1 MTKRESKVRAADQI
15 VRLNPDIFGDVILR
29 ASDISL
35 LIDTAGLILE
45 VIYNTENKNLGN
57 VEHWRTRN
65 IREFITKESG
75 IKLEELLNLSSSENE
90 KIEKDIIQL
99 NHIKNG
105 GEDFPIQY
113 SIHPTGVNNQIL
125 LFGRDL
131 TQIAQAQQELMKT
144 QLKFEREYDRYRS
157 FDTKYRVI
165 LEQCGSAFIIVDET
179 GQLIDFNKKASAI
192 TERTDLSQIKL
203 EDLFD
208 HGTSIDMLNELEALN
223 KNTNSNVF
231 SLKLRGTNKDLQLK
245 GTFFRSN
252 DGVHTLIRLSN
263 PSNKRTSLSK
273 EKVYLSDL
281 YQKTSDA
288 FVFIDEVGKIVDTNE
303 SFLVLTENPNI
314 DEVVGRPF
322 SDFMRNS
329 DTDLKILTDNS
340 KRLGKIR
347 NYATDV
353 ITTFGSKIP
362 VTISSTW
369 VSNEDDD
376 FYGFILRDSSNV
388 EFEKQDDNEKH
399 SWEATTKLVGSAPL
413 KELVA
418 QTGDIAERICLETA
432 LNLTNNNKVAA
443 AELLSLSRQSL
454 YVKLRKHNLLD
465 IKDLNR

>member
-1 MTKRESKVRAADQI
+1 MTKRENKVRAADQI

-65 IREFITKESG
+65 VRDFITKESAL
-75 IKLEELLNLSSSENE
+75 KLEEVLNLSSRKNE
-90 KIEKDIIQL
+90 TIEKDIIQL

-113 SIHPTGVNNQIL
+113 SIHPTGVKNQIL

-131 TQIAQAQQELMKT
+131 TLIAQAQQELMKT
-144 QLKFEREYDRYRS
+144 QLKFEREYDRYRA

-165 LEQCGSAFIIVDET
+165 LEQCGSAFIIADEK
-179 GQLIDFNKKASAI
+179 GQLIDFNKKAVAI
-192 TERTDLSQIKL
+192 TEKANLSQMKL

-208 HGTSIDMLNELEALN
+208 QGTGIDILGELEALN
-223 KNTNSNVF
+223 KNTPSTALNVRV
-231 SLKLRGTNKDLQLK
+231 KENTKELQLK

-252 DGVHTLIRLSN
+252 DGVHILIRLS
-263 PSNKRTSLSK
+263 SSSSQKASHSK
-273 EKVYLSDL
+273 EKNYLSDL

-288 FVFIDEVGKIVDTNE
+288 FVFIDAAGKIVDTNE
-303 SFLVLTENPNI
+303 SFLILTEYPNI
-314 DEVVGRPF
+314 DEVVGKLF
-322 SDFMRNS
+322 SDFLRNS
-329 DTDLKILTDNS
+329 TTDLKILTDNS

-347 NYATDV
+347 NYATDF

-388 EFEKQDDNEKH
+388 EFEKQNDNEKH

-432 LNLTNNNKVAA
+432 LNLANNNKVAA

-465 IKDLNR
+465 TKD

>member
-45 VIYNTENKNLGN
+45 VIYNTENKNLGDI
-57 VEHWRTRN
+57 EHWRTRN
-65 IREFITKESG
+65 IRDFITKESG
-75 IKLEELLNLSSSENE
+75 IKLEEILNLSSTENE

-105 GEDFPIQY
+105 GDDFPIQY

-165 LEQCGSAFIIVDET
+165 LEQCGSAFIIVDEA
-179 GQLIDFNKKASAI
+179 GQLIDFNQKAVAI
-192 TERTDLSQIKL
+192 LEKADLNQMMLK
-203 EDLFD
+203 DLFYQ
-208 HGTSIDMLNELEALN
+208 GISIDILSELETLN
-223 KNTNSNVF
+223 KNTPSTALNLNV
-231 SLKLRGTNKDLQLK
+231 KETNKEVQLK

-252 DGVHTLIRLSN
+252 DGVHSLIRLS
-263 PSNKRTSLSK
+263 SSSSQRTSLSK
-273 EKVYLSDL
+273 EKIYLSDL

-288 FVFIDEVGKIVDTNE
+288 FVFINEAGKIVDTNE
-303 SFLVLTENPNI
+303 SFLILTENPNI
-314 DEVVGRPF
+314 DEVVGKSF
-322 SDFMRNS
+322 SDFLKNAT
-329 DTDLKILTDNS
+329 TDLKILTDNS

-347 NYATDV
+347 NYATDF

-369 VSNEDDD
+369 VSNEEDD
-376 FYGFILRDSSNV
+376 FYGFILRDSSNI
-388 EFEKQDDNEKH
+388 ELEKQNDNEQH

-465 IKDLNR
+465 IKD

>member
-1 MTKRESKVRAADQI
+1 MTKRENKVRAADQI

-65 IREFITKESG
+65 VRDFITKESAL
-75 IKLEELLNLSSSENE
+75 KLEEVLNLSSRKNE

-105 GEDFPIQY
+105 SEDFPIQY
-113 SIHPTGVNNQIL
+113 SIHPTGVKNQIL

-131 TQIAQAQQELMKT
+131 TLIAQAQQELMKT
-144 QLKFEREYDRYRS
+144 QLKFEREYDRYRA

-165 LEQCGSAFIIVDET
+165 LEQCGSAFIIADEK
-179 GQLIDFNKKASAI
+179 GQLIDFNKKAVAI
-192 TERTDLSQIKL
+192 TEKANLSQMKL
-203 EDLFD
+203 EDLFEQ
-208 HGTSIDMLNELEALN
+208 GTGIDILGELEALN
-223 KNTNSNVF
+223 KNTPSTALNVRV
-231 SLKLRGTNKDLQLK
+231 KENTKELQLK

-252 DGVHTLIRLSN
+252 DGVHILIRLS
-263 PSNKRTSLSK
+263 SSSSQKSSHSK
-273 EKVYLSDL
+273 EKNYLSDL

-288 FVFIDEVGKIVDTNE
+288 FVFIDAEGKIVDTNE
-303 SFLVLTENPNI
+303 SFLILSEYPNI
-314 DEVVGRPF
+314 DEVVGKLF
-322 SDFMRNS
+322 SDFLRNS
-329 DTDLKILTDNS
+329 TTDLKILTDNS

-347 NYATDV
+347 NYATDF

-388 EFEKQDDNEKH
+388 EFEKQNDNEKH

-432 LNLTNNNKVAA
+432 LNLANNNKVAA

-465 IKDLNR
+465 TKD

>member
-45 VIYNTENKNLGN
+45 VIYNTENKNLGDI
-57 VEHWRTRN
+57 EHWRTRN
-65 IREFITKESG
+65 IRDFITKESG
-75 IKLEELLNLSSSENE
+75 IKLEEILNLSSNASNKVEN
-90 KIEKDIIQL
+90 DTIQL
-99 NHIKNG
+99 NHTKNDG
-105 GEDFPIQY
+105 TDFPIQY
-113 SIHPTGVNNQIL
+113 SVHPTGVNNQIL

-179 GQLIDFNKKASAI
+179 GKIVDFNKKATTI
-192 TERTDLSQIKL
+192 IERTDLQHITL
-203 EDLFD
+203 EELINQR
-208 HGTSIDMLNELEALN
+208 TSTEILNELETLN
-223 KNTNSNVF
+223 KNAPSNA
-231 SLKLRGTNKDLQLK
+231 LKTFLKKSNKEVQLK

-252 DGVHTLIRLSN
+252 EGVHTLIRLNNTASHKA
-263 PSNKRTSLSK
+263 PHAR
-273 EKVYLSDL
+273 EKLYLSDL
-281 YQKTSDA
+281 YQKTTDA
-288 FVFIDEVGKIVDTNE
+288 FVFIDEAGKIVDTND
-303 SFLVLTENPNI
+303 SFLTLSENANV
-314 DEVVGRPF
+314 DEVVGKSF
-322 SDFMRNS
+322 SAFLRNTA
-329 DTDLKILTDNS
+329 TDLKILTDNS
-340 KRLGKIR
+340 KKLGKIR
-347 NYATDV
+347 NYATEF
-353 ITTFGSKIP
+353 ITAFGSKIP

-369 VSNEDDD
+369 VSNEHDD
-376 FYGFILRDSSNV
+376 FYGFILRDSSNI
-388 EFEKQDDNEKH
+388 EFEKQNDNEQY

-432 LNLTNNNKVAA
+432 LNLTSNNKVAA
-443 AELLSLSRQSL
+443 ADLLSLSRQSL

-465 IKDLNR
+465 NKD

>member
-45 VIYNTENKNLGN
+45 VIYNTENKNLGDI
-57 VEHWRTRN
+57 EHWRTRN
-65 IREFITKESG
+65 IRDFITKESG
-75 IKLEELLNLSSSENE
+75 IKLEEILNLSASENE

-99 NHIKNG
+99 NHIRNG
-105 GEDFPIQY
+105 GDDFPIQY

-165 LEQCGSAFIIVDET
+165 LEQCGSAFIIVDEE
-179 GQLIDFNKKASAI
+179 GEIIDFNQKAVAI
-192 TERTDLSQIKL
+192 IEKTNLNQVML
-203 EDLFD
+203 EDLFYQ
-208 HGTSIDMLNELEALN
+208 GTSIEILSELETLN
-223 KNTNSNVF
+223 KNTPSAA
-231 SLKLRGTNKDLQLK
+231 LNKKIKENNKEVQLK

-252 DGVHTLIRLSN
+252 DGVHALIRLSI
-263 PSNKRTSLSK
+263 SSSQRTSHSK
-273 EKVYLSDL
+273 EKIYLSDL

-288 FVFIDEVGKIVDTNE
+288 FVFIDEAGKIVDTNE
-303 SFLVLTENPNI
+303 SFLILTENPNI
-314 DEVVGRPF
+314 DEVVGKSF
-322 SDFMRNS
+322 SDFLRNAT
-329 DTDLKILTDNS
+329 TDLKILTDNS

-347 NYATDV
+347 NYATDF

-369 VSNEDDD
+369 VSNEDND

-388 EFEKQDDNEKH
+388 EFEKQNENEQH

-465 IKDLNR
+465 IKD

>member
-1 MTKRESKVRAADQI
+1 MTKRENKVRAADQI

-45 VIYNTENKNLGN
+45 VIYNTENKNLGDI
-57 VEHWRTRN
+57 EHWRTRN
-65 IREFITKESG
+65 IRDFITKESEV
-75 IKLEELLNLSSSENE
+75 KLEEILNLSTNVSN
-90 KIEKDIIQL
+90 KLEKDTIQL
-99 NHIKNG
+99 NHTKNDG
-105 GEDFPIQY
+105 SDFPIQY

-179 GQLIDFNKKASAI
+179 GKIVDFNKKAAAI
-192 TERTDLSQIKL
+192 MEKTELHHVTL
-203 EDLFD
+203 EELINP
-208 HGTSIDMLNELEALN
+208 GTSIEILNELETLN
-223 KNTNSNVF
+223 KNVPSNVF
-231 SLKLRGTNKDLQLK
+231 KANLIEPNKEVQLK

-252 DGVHTLIRLSN
+252 EGVHTLIRLNNS
-263 PSNKRTSLSK
+263 SSLKAPRSR
-273 EKVYLSDL
+273 EKLYLSDL
-281 YQKTSDA
+281 YQKTTDA
-288 FVFIDEVGKIVDTNE
+288 FVFIDAAGKIVDTND
-303 SFLVLTENPNI
+303 SFLTLSENANV
-314 DEVVGRPF
+314 DEVVGKSF
-322 SDFMRNS
+322 SDFLRNTS
-329 DTDLKILTDNS
+329 TDLKILTDNS
-340 KRLGKIR
+340 KKLGKIR
-347 NYATDV
+347 NYATDF
-353 ITTFGSKIP
+353 ITAFGSKIP

-376 FYGFILRDSSNV
+376 FYGFILRDSSNI
-388 EFEKQDDNEKH
+388 EFEKQNDNENEQH

-418 QTGDIAERICLETA
+418 QTGDIAERICLQTA

-443 AELLSLSRQSL
+443 ADLLSLSRQSL

-465 IKDLNR
+465 NKD

>member
-1 MTKRESKVRAADQI
+1 MTKRENKVRAADQI

-65 IREFITKESG
+65 VRDFITKESAL
-75 IKLEELLNLSSSENE
+75 KLEEVLNLSSRKNE

-105 GEDFPIQY
+105 SEHFPIQY
-113 SIHPTGVNNQIL
+113 SIHPTGVKNQIL

-131 TQIAQAQQELMKT
+131 TLIAQAQQELMKT
-144 QLKFEREYDRYRS
+144 QLKFEREYDRYRA

-165 LEQCGSAFIIVDET
+165 LEQCGSAFIIADEK
-179 GQLIDFNKKASAI
+179 GQLIDFNKKAVAI
-192 TERTDLSQIKL
+192 TEKANLSQMKL

-208 HGTSIDMLNELEALN
+208 QGTGIDILGELEALN
-223 KNTNSNVF
+223 KNTPSTALHVRVKENT
-231 SLKLRGTNKDLQLK
+231 KELQLK

-252 DGVHTLIRLSN
+252 DGVHILIRLS
-263 PSNKRTSLSK
+263 SSSSQKSSHSK
-273 EKVYLSDL
+273 EKNYLSDL

-288 FVFIDEVGKIVDTNE
+288 FVFIDAAGKIVDTNE
-303 SFLVLTENPNI
+303 SFLILTEYPNI
-314 DEVVGRPF
+314 DEVVGKLF
-322 SDFMRNS
+322 SDFLRNS
-329 DTDLKILTDNS
+329 TTDLKILTDNS

-347 NYATDV
+347 NYATDF

-388 EFEKQDDNEKH
+388 EFEKQNDNEKH

-432 LNLTNNNKVAA
+432 LNLANNNKVAA

-465 IKDLNR
+465 TKD

>member
-45 VIYNTENKNLGN
+45 VIYNTENKNLGDI
-57 VEHWRTRN
+57 EHWRTRN
-65 IREFITKESG
+65 IRDFITKESG
-75 IKLEELLNLSSSENE
+75 IKLEEILNLSSNANN
-90 KIEKDIIQL
+90 KVEKDTIQL
-99 NHIKNG
+99 NHIKNDST
-105 GEDFPIQY
+105 DFPIQY
-113 SIHPTGVNNQIL
+113 SVHPTGVNNQIL

-179 GQLIDFNKKASAI
+179 GKIVDFNKKATTI
-192 TERTDLSQIKL
+192 IERTDLQHITL
-203 EDLFD
+203 EELINQR
-208 HGTSIDMLNELEALN
+208 TSTEILNELETLN
-223 KNTNSNVF
+223 KNAPSNA
-231 SLKLRGTNKDLQLK
+231 LKTFLKKSYKEVQLK

-252 DGVHTLIRLSN
+252 EGVHTLIRLNNSASHKA
-263 PSNKRTSLSK
+263 PHAR
-273 EKVYLSDL
+273 EKLYLSDL
-281 YQKTSDA
+281 YQKTTDA
-288 FVFIDEVGKIVDTNE
+288 FVFIDEAGKIVDTND
-303 SFLVLTENPNI
+303 SFLTLSENANV
-314 DEVVGRPF
+314 DEVVGKSF
-322 SDFMRNS
+322 SAFLRNTA
-329 DTDLKILTDNS
+329 TDLKILTDNS
-340 KRLGKIR
+340 KKLGKIR
-347 NYATDV
+347 NYATEF
-353 ITTFGSKIP
+353 ITAFGSKIP

-369 VSNEDDD
+369 VSNEHDD
-376 FYGFILRDSSNV
+376 FYGFILRDSSNI
-388 EFEKQDDNEKH
+388 EFEKQNDNEQY

-432 LNLTNNNKVAA
+432 LNLTSNNKVAA
-443 AELLSLSRQSL
+443 ADLLSLSRQSL

-465 IKDLNR
+465 NKD

>member
-1 MTKRESKVRAADQI
+1 MTKRENKVRAADQI

-65 IREFITKESG
+65 VRDFITKESAL
-75 IKLEELLNLSSSENE
+75 KLEEVLNLSSSKNE
-90 KIEKDIIQL
+90 KIERDIIQL

-105 GEDFPIQY
+105 GEYFPIQY
-113 SIHPTGVNNQIL
+113 SIHPTGVKNQIL

-144 QLKFEREYDRYRS
+144 QLKFEREYERYRA

-165 LEQCGSAFIIVDET
+165 LEQCGSAFIIADEK
-179 GQLIDFNKKASAI
+179 GQLIDFNKKAVAI
-192 TERTDLSQIKL
+192 TEKANLSQMKL
-203 EDLFD
+203 EDLFEQ
-208 HGTSIDMLNELEALN
+208 GTGIDILGELEALN
-223 KNTNSNVF
+223 KNTPSTALNVRV
-231 SLKLRGTNKDLQLK
+231 KENTKELQLK

-252 DGVHTLIRLSN
+252 DGVHILIRLS
-263 PSNKRTSLSK
+263 SSSSQKSSHSK
-273 EKVYLSDL
+273 EKNYLSDL

-288 FVFIDEVGKIVDTNE
+288 FVFIDAEGKIVDTNE
-303 SFLVLTENPNI
+303 SFLILSEYPNI
-314 DEVVGRPF
+314 DEVVGKLF
-322 SDFMRNS
+322 SDFLRNS
-329 DTDLKILTDNS
+329 TTDLKILTDNS

-347 NYATDV
+347 NYATDF

-388 EFEKQDDNEKH
+388 EFEKQNDNEKH

-432 LNLTNNNKVAA
+432 LNLANNNKVAA

-465 IKDLNR
+465 IKD

>member
-45 VIYNTENKNLGN
+45 VIYNTENTNLGDI
-57 VEHWRTRN
+57 EHWRTRN
-65 IREFITKESG
+65 IRDFITKESR
-75 IKLEELLNLSSSENE
+75 IKLEEILNVTSSTNN
-90 KIEKDIIQL
+90 KAEKDTVQL
-99 NHIKNG
+99 NHTKNDG
-105 GEDFPIQY
+105 ADFPIQY

-179 GQLIDFNKKASAI
+179 GKIVDFNKKATTI
-192 TERTDLSQIKL
+192 IEKTDLQHITL
-203 EDLFD
+203 EDLINR
-208 HGTSIDMLNELEALN
+208 GTSTEILNELETLN
-223 KNTNSNVF
+223 KNAPSNA
-231 SLKLRGTNKDLQLK
+231 LKATLKESNKKVQLK

-252 DGVHTLIRLSN
+252 EGVHTLIRLN
-263 PSNKRTSLSK
+263 SLASQK
-273 EKVYLSDL
+273 APHSREKLYLSDL
-281 YQKTSDA
+281 YQKTTDA
-288 FVFIDEVGKIVDTNE
+288 FVFIDEAGKIVDTND
-303 SFLVLTENPNI
+303 SFLTLSENANV
-314 DEVVGRPF
+314 DEVVGKSF
-322 SDFMRNS
+322 SDFLRNTT
-329 DTDLKILTDNS
+329 TDLKILTDNS
-340 KRLGKIR
+340 KKLGKIR
-347 NYATDV
+347 NYATDFV
-353 ITTFGSKIP
+353 TTFGSKIP

-369 VSNEDDD
+369 VSNENDD
-376 FYGFILRDSSNV
+376 FYGFILRDSSNI
-388 EFEKQDDNEKH
+388 EFEKQNDNEQH

-418 QTGDIAERICLETA
+418 QTGDIAERICLQTA

-443 AELLSLSRQSL
+443 ADLLSLSRQSL

-465 IKDLNR
+465 NKD

>member
-45 VIYNTENKNLGN
+45 VIYNTENKNLGGI
-57 VEHWRTRN
+57 EHWRTRN
-65 IREFITKESG
+65 IRDFITKESG
-75 IKLEELLNLSSSENE
+75 IKLEEILNLSSNASN
-90 KIEKDIIQL
+90 KVEKDTIQL
-99 NHIKNG
+99 NHTKNDG
-105 GEDFPIQY
+105 TDFPIQY
-113 SIHPTGVNNQIL
+113 SVHPTGVNNQIL

-179 GQLIDFNKKASAI
+179 GKIVDFNKKATTI
-192 TERTDLSQIKL
+192 IERTDLQHITL
-203 EDLFD
+203 EELINQR
-208 HGTSIDMLNELEALN
+208 TSTEILNELETLN
-223 KNTNSNVF
+223 KNAPSNA
-231 SLKLRGTNKDLQLK
+231 LKAFLKTSNKEVQLK

-252 DGVHTLIRLSN
+252 EGVHTLIRLN
-263 PSNKRTSLSK
+263 NTANHKAPHAR
-273 EKVYLSDL
+273 EKLYLSDL
-281 YQKTSDA
+281 YQKTTDA
-288 FVFIDEVGKIVDTNE
+288 FVFIDEEGKIVDTND
-303 SFLVLTENPNI
+303 SFLTLSENANV
-314 DEVVGRPF
+314 DEVVGKSF
-322 SDFMRNS
+322 SAFLRNTA
-329 DTDLKILTDNS
+329 TDLKILTDNS
-340 KRLGKIR
+340 KKLGKIR
-347 NYATDV
+347 NYATEF
-353 ITTFGSKIP
+353 ITAFGSKIP

-376 FYGFILRDSSNV
+376 FYGFILRDSSNI
-388 EFEKQDDNEKH
+388 EFEKQNDNEQY

-432 LNLTNNNKVAA
+432 LNLTSNNKVAA
-443 AELLSLSRQSL
+443 ADLLSLSRQSL

-465 IKDLNR
+465 NKD

>member
-45 VIYNTENKNLGN
+45 VIYNTENKNLGDI
-57 VEHWRTRN
+57 EHWRTRN
-65 IREFITKESG
+65 IRDFITKESG
-75 IKLEELLNLSSSENE
+75 IKLEEILNLSSTENE

-105 GEDFPIQY
+105 GDDFPIQY

-165 LEQCGSAFIIVDET
+165 LEQCGSAFIIVDEA
-179 GQLIDFNKKASAI
+179 GQLIDFNQKAVAI
-192 TERTDLSQIKL
+192 LEKADLNQMMLK
-203 EDLFD
+203 DLFYQ
-208 HGTSIDMLNELEALN
+208 GISIDILSELETLN
-223 KNTNSNVF
+223 KNTPSTALNLNV
-231 SLKLRGTNKDLQLK
+231 KETNKEVQLK

-252 DGVHTLIRLSN
+252 DGVHSLIRLS
-263 PSNKRTSLSK
+263 SSSSQRTSHSK
-273 EKVYLSDL
+273 EKIYLSDL

-288 FVFIDEVGKIVDTNE
+288 FVFINEAGKIVDTNE
-303 SFLVLTENPNI
+303 SFLILTENPNI
-314 DEVVGRPF
+314 DEVVGKSF
-322 SDFMRNS
+322 SDFLKNAT
-329 DTDLKILTDNS
+329 TDLKILTDNS

-347 NYATDV
+347 NYATDF

-376 FYGFILRDSSNV
+376 FYGFILRDSSNI
-388 EFEKQDDNEKH
+388 ELEKQNDNEKH
-399 SWEATTKLVGSAPL
+399 SWEATTKLVGRAPL

-465 IKDLNR
+465 IKD

>member
-45 VIYNTENKNLGN
+45 VIYNTENKNLGDI
-57 VEHWRTRN
+57 EHWRTRN
-65 IREFITKESG
+65 IRDFITKESG
-75 IKLEELLNLSSSENE
+75 IKLEEILNLSSTENE

-105 GEDFPIQY
+105 GDDFPIQY

-165 LEQCGSAFIIVDET
+165 LEQCGSAFIIVDEA
-179 GQLIDFNKKASAI
+179 GQLIDFNQKAVAI
-192 TERTDLSQIKL
+192 LEKADLNQIMLK
-203 EDLFD
+203 DLFYQ
-208 HGTSIDMLNELEALN
+208 GISIDILSELETLN
-223 KNTNSNVF
+223 KNTPSKALILNV
-231 SLKLRGTNKDLQLK
+231 KETNKEVQLK

-252 DGVHTLIRLSN
+252 DGVHSLIRLS
-263 PSNKRTSLSK
+263 SSSSQRTSHSK
-273 EKVYLSDL
+273 EKIYLSDL

-288 FVFIDEVGKIVDTNE
+288 FVFINEAGKIVDTNE
-303 SFLVLTENPNI
+303 SFLILTENPNY
-314 DEVVGRPF
+314 DEVVGKSF
-322 SDFMRNS
+322 SDFLRNAN
-329 DTDLKILTDNS
+329 TDLKILTDNS

-347 NYATDV
+347 NYATDF

-376 FYGFILRDSSNV
+376 FYGFILRDSSNI
-388 EFEKQDDNEKH
+388 ELEKQNDNEKH
-399 SWEATTKLVGSAPL
+399 SWEATTKFVGSAP
-413 KELVA
+413 
-418 QTGDIAERICLETA
+418 
-432 LNLTNNNKVAA
+432 
-443 AELLSLSRQSL
+443 
-454 YVKLRKHNLLD
+454 
-465 IKDLNR
+465 

>member
-45 VIYNTENKNLGN
+45 VIYNTENKNLGGI
-57 VEHWRTRN
+57 EHWRTRN
-65 IREFITKESG
+65 IRDFITKESG
-75 IKLEELLNLSSSENE
+75 IKLEEILNLSSNASN
-90 KIEKDIIQL
+90 KVEKDTIQL
-99 NHIKNG
+99 NHTKNDG
-105 GEDFPIQY
+105 TDFPIQY
-113 SIHPTGVNNQIL
+113 SVHPTGVNNQIL

-179 GQLIDFNKKASAI
+179 GKIVDFNKKATTI
-192 TERTDLSQIKL
+192 IERTDLQHITL
-203 EDLFD
+203 EELINQR
-208 HGTSIDMLNELEALN
+208 TSTEILNELETLN
-223 KNTNSNVF
+223 KNAPSNA
-231 SLKLRGTNKDLQLK
+231 LKAFLKKSNKEVQLK

-252 DGVHTLIRLSN
+252 EGVHTLIRLNNTASHN
-263 PSNKRTSLSK
+263 APHAR
-273 EKVYLSDL
+273 EKLYLSDL
-281 YQKTSDA
+281 YQKTTDA
-288 FVFIDEVGKIVDTNE
+288 FVFIDEAGKIVDTND
-303 SFLVLTENPNI
+303 SFLTLSENANV
-314 DEVVGRPF
+314 DEVVGKSF
-322 SDFMRNS
+322 SAFLRNTI
-329 DTDLKILTDNS
+329 TDLKILTDNS
-340 KRLGKIR
+340 KKLGKIR
-347 NYATDV
+347 NYATEF
-353 ITTFGSKIP
+353 ITAFGSKIP

-376 FYGFILRDSSNV
+376 FYGFILRDSSNI
-388 EFEKQDDNEKH
+388 EFEKQNDNEQY

-432 LNLTNNNKVAA
+432 LNLTSNNKVAA
-443 AELLSLSRQSL
+443 ADLLSLSRQSL

-465 IKDLNR
+465 NKD

>member
-45 VIYNTENKNLGN
+45 VIYNTENKNLGDI
-57 VEHWRTRN
+57 EHWRTRN
-65 IREFITKESG
+65 IRDFITKESG
-75 IKLEELLNLSSSENE
+75 IKLEEILNLSSSENE

-99 NHIKNG
+99 NHIRNG
-105 GEDFPIQY
+105 GDDFPIQY
-113 SIHPTGVNNQIL
+113 SIHPTGVKNQIL

-165 LEQCGSAFIIVDET
+165 LEQCGSAFIIVDEE
-179 GQLIDFNKKASAI
+179 GQIIDFNQKAVAI
-192 TERTDLSQIKL
+192 IEKANLNQVML
-203 EDLFD
+203 EDLFYQ
-208 HGTSIDMLNELEALN
+208 GTSIEILSELETLN
-223 KNTNSNVF
+223 KNTPSAALN
-231 SLKLRGTNKDLQLK
+231 LKIKENNKEVYLK

-252 DGVHTLIRLSN
+252 DGVHALIRLSI
-263 PSNKRTSLSK
+263 SSSQRTSHSK
-273 EKVYLSDL
+273 EKIYLSDL

-288 FVFIDEVGKIVDTNE
+288 FVFIDEAGKIVDTNE
-303 SFLVLTENPNI
+303 SFLILTENPNI
-314 DEVVGRPF
+314 DEVVGKSF
-322 SDFMRNS
+322 SDFLRNTT
-329 DTDLKILTDNS
+329 TDLKILTDNS

-347 NYATDV
+347 NYATDF
-353 ITTFGSKIP
+353 ITSFGSKIP

-369 VSNEDDD
+369 VSNEDSD

-388 EFEKQDDNEKH
+388 EFEKQNENEQH

-465 IKDLNR
+465 IKD

>member
-1 MTKRESKVRAADQI
+1 MTKRENKVRAADQI

-65 IREFITKESG
+65 VRDFITKESAL
-75 IKLEELLNLSSSENE
+75 KLEEVLNLSSRKNE

-105 GEDFPIQY
+105 SEDFPIQY
-113 SIHPTGVNNQIL
+113 SIHPTGVKNQIL

-131 TQIAQAQQELMKT
+131 TLIAQAQQELMKT
-144 QLKFEREYDRYRS
+144 QLKFEREYDRYRA

-165 LEQCGSAFIIVDET
+165 LEQCGSAFIIADEK
-179 GQLIDFNKKASAI
+179 GQLIDFNKKALAI
-192 TERTDLSQIKL
+192 TEKANLSQITL

-208 HGTSIDMLNELEALN
+208 QGTGIDILGELETLN
-223 KNTNSNVF
+223 KNTPSTALNVRVKENS
-231 SLKLRGTNKDLQLK
+231 KELQLK

-252 DGVHTLIRLSN
+252 DGVHTLIRLS
-263 PSNKRTSLSK
+263 SSSSQKASHSK
-273 EKVYLSDL
+273 EKNYLSDL

-288 FVFIDEVGKIVDTNE
+288 FVFIDAEGKIVDTNE
-303 SFLVLTENPNI
+303 SFLILSEYPNI
-314 DEVVGRPF
+314 DEVVGKLF
-322 SDFMRNS
+322 SDFLRNS
-329 DTDLKILTDNS
+329 TTDLKILTDNS

-347 NYATDV
+347 NYATDF

-388 EFEKQDDNEKH
+388 EFEKQNDNEKH

-432 LNLTNNNKVAA
+432 LNLANNNKVAA

-454 YVKLRKHNLLD
+454 YVKLRKHSLLD
-465 IKDLNR
+465 IKD

>member
-45 VIYNTENKNLGN
+45 VIYNTENKNLGDI
-57 VEHWRTRN
+57 EHWRTRN
-65 IREFITKESG
+65 IRDFITKESG
-75 IKLEELLNLSSSENE
+75 IKLEEILNLSSTENE

-105 GEDFPIQY
+105 GDDFPIQY

-165 LEQCGSAFIIVDET
+165 LEQCGSAFIIVDEA
-179 GQLIDFNKKASAI
+179 GQLIDFNQKAVAI
-192 TERTDLSQIKL
+192 LEKADLNQMMLK
-203 EDLFD
+203 DLFYQ
-208 HGTSIDMLNELEALN
+208 GISIDILSELETLN
-223 KNTNSNVF
+223 KNTPSTALNLNV
-231 SLKLRGTNKDLQLK
+231 KETNKEVQLK

-252 DGVHTLIRLSN
+252 DGVHSLIRLS
-263 PSNKRTSLSK
+263 SSSSQRTSHSK
-273 EKVYLSDL
+273 EKIYLSDL

-288 FVFIDEVGKIVDTNE
+288 FVFINEAGKIVDTNE
-303 SFLVLTENPNI
+303 SFLILTENPNI
-314 DEVVGRPF
+314 DEVVGKSF
-322 SDFMRNS
+322 SDFLKNAT
-329 DTDLKILTDNS
+329 TDLKILTDNS

-347 NYATDV
+347 NYATDF

-376 FYGFILRDSSNV
+376 FYGFILRDSSNI
-388 EFEKQDDNEKH
+388 ELEKQNDNEEH

-465 IKDLNR
+465 IKD

>member
-1 MTKRESKVRAADQI
+1 MTKRENKVRAADQI

-65 IREFITKESG
+65 VRDFITKESAL
-75 IKLEELLNLSSSENE
+75 KLEEVLNLSSRKNE

-105 GEDFPIQY
+105 SEDFPIQY
-113 SIHPTGVNNQIL
+113 SIHPTGVKNQIL

-131 TQIAQAQQELMKT
+131 TLIAQAQQELMKT
-144 QLKFEREYDRYRS
+144 QLKFEREYDRYRA

-165 LEQCGSAFIIVDET
+165 LEQCGSAFIIADEK
-179 GQLIDFNKKASAI
+179 GQLIDFNKKAVAI
-192 TERTDLSQIKL
+192 TEKANLSQMML

-208 HGTSIDMLNELEALN
+208 LGTGIDILGELEALN
-223 KNTNSNVF
+223 KNTPSTALNVRVKENS
-231 SLKLRGTNKDLQLK
+231 KELQLK

-252 DGVHTLIRLSN
+252 DGVHTLIRLS
-263 PSNKRTSLSK
+263 SSSSQKASHSK
-273 EKVYLSDL
+273 EKNYLSDL

-288 FVFIDEVGKIVDTNE
+288 FVFIDAAGKIVDTNE
-303 SFLVLTENPNI
+303 SFLILTEYPNI
-314 DEVVGRPF
+314 DEVVGKLF
-322 SDFMRNS
+322 SDFLRNS
-329 DTDLKILTDNS
+329 TTDLKILTDNS

-347 NYATDV
+347 NYATDF

-388 EFEKQDDNEKH
+388 EFEKQNDNEKH

-432 LNLTNNNKVAA
+432 LNLANNNKVAA

-465 IKDLNR
+465 TKD

>member
-45 VIYNTENKNLGN
+45 VIYNTENKNLGDI
-57 VEHWRTRN
+57 EHWRTRN
-65 IREFITKESG
+65 IRDFITKESG
-75 IKLEELLNLSSSENE
+75 IKLEEIQNLSSNASN
-90 KIEKDIIQL
+90 KVEKDTIQL
-99 NHIKNG
+99 NHTKNDG
-105 GEDFPIQY
+105 TDFPIQY
-113 SIHPTGVNNQIL
+113 SVHPTGVNNQIL

-179 GQLIDFNKKASAI
+179 GKIVDFNKKATTI
-192 TERTDLSQIKL
+192 IERTDLQHITL
-203 EDLFD
+203 EELINQR
-208 HGTSIDMLNELEALN
+208 TSTEILNELETLN
-223 KNTNSNVF
+223 KNAPSNA
-231 SLKLRGTNKDLQLK
+231 LKTFLKKSNKEVQLK

-252 DGVHTLIRLSN
+252 EGVHTLIRLNNTASHKA
-263 PSNKRTSLSK
+263 PHAR
-273 EKVYLSDL
+273 EKLYLSDL
-281 YQKTSDA
+281 YQKTTDA
-288 FVFIDEVGKIVDTNE
+288 FVFIDEAGKIVDTND
-303 SFLVLTENPNI
+303 SFLTLSENANV
-314 DEVVGRPF
+314 DEVVGKSF
-322 SDFMRNS
+322 SAFLRNTA
-329 DTDLKILTDNS
+329 TDLKILTDNS
-340 KRLGKIR
+340 KKLGKIR
-347 NYATDV
+347 NYATEF
-353 ITTFGSKIP
+353 ITAFGSKIP

-369 VSNEDDD
+369 VSNENDD
-376 FYGFILRDSSNV
+376 FYGFILRDSSNI
-388 EFEKQDDNEKH
+388 EFEKQNDNEQY

-432 LNLTNNNKVAA
+432 LNLTSNNKVAA
-443 AELLSLSRQSL
+443 ADLLSLSRQSL

-465 IKDLNR
+465 NKD